1 MIRNSLSSF
10 KRNNSGNVAIMTAL
24 LMPILVAGAGF
35 GAEAALWYH
44 NGIKLQQTAD
54 KSVFAAAID
63 LRAGAS
69 SDTLKSTAL
78 EIAAANG
85 FTAQKSTSNP
95 IGPGWTTVGIAGADN
110 LIVSNPP
117 TSGAYAGNPDAIQV
131 ALQKF
136 IPLSFSAM
144 FIDVPM
150 VENVKAVALIQTAG
164 NACVLALSTTAPGS
178 VSVGGNASLNL
189 TGCNINS
196 NSTASNAVST
206 SGSST
211 LSADCIVV
219 VGGVSLNGGSTTQQ
233 CANTVTNTSAVADPY
248 ASLPVPTSSTTRP
261 NSNGATLQPG
271 VYPNG
276 LNLTG
281 TKTLQPGVYIVTGGS
296 INVGANAN
304 ITGSGITIYVA
315 NGVDVSMNANGYVN
329 LSAPTSGV
337 YSGVLFFGARDGT
350 GSVSMNGTSASK
362 LTGAI
367 YFPNQDLSYNGNFSG
382 NGGCMRVVAKTVSWS
397 GNATIA
403 QDCSA
408 FGIANIPSQRTV
420 MLVE

>member
-1 MIRNSLSSF
+1 MIKNSFSKLCLNDF
-10 KRNNSGNVAIMTAL
+10 GNIAIMTAL
-24 LMPILVAGAGF
+24 LMPLLVAGAGF

-54 KSVFAAAID
+54 KSVYAAALD

-69 SDTLKSTAL
+69 SNTLKSTAL
-78 EIAAANG
+78 EIAASNG
-85 FTAQKSTSNP
+85 FIPQKSTTNP
-95 IGPGWTTVGIAGADN
+95 IGPGWTAAGINGADN

-144 FIDVPM
+144 FIDAPI
-150 VENVKAVALIQTAG
+150 VENATAVALIQTAG
-164 NACVLALSTTAPGS
+164 NACVLALSTTASGA
-178 VSVGGNASLNL
+178 VSIGGNASLNL

-206 SGSST
+206 SGSAT

-219 VGGVSLNGGSTTQQ
+219 VGGVSLNGGSTTQK

-248 ASLPVPTSSTTRP
+248 ASLPVPTSATTRP

-281 TKTLQPGVYIVTGGS
+281 TKTLQPGVYIVTGGN
-296 INVGANAN
+296 INVGSNAN
-304 ITGSGITIYVA
+304 ITGSGVTIYVG
-315 NGVDVSMNANGYVN
+315 NGVNVSMNSNGYVN

-337 YSGVLFFGARDGT
+337 YAGVLFFGARDGT
-350 GSVSMNGTSASK
+350 GSVSMNGTASSS

-382 NGGCMRVVAKTVSWS
+382 DSGCMRVVAKTVSWS
-397 GNATIA
+397 GNASIA

-408 FGIANIPSQRTV
+408 FGIANIPSQKNVT
-420 MLVE
+420 LVE

>member
-1 MIRNSLSSF
+1 MTRNSFRIF
-10 KRNNSGNVAIMTAL
+10 KRNNSANVAIMTAL
-24 LMPILVAGAGF
+24 LMPLLVAGAGF

-44 NGIKLQQTAD
+44 QGIKLQQTAD

-63 LRAGAS
+63 LRAGAN
-69 SDTLKSTAL
+69 SDTIKSTAL

-85 FTAQKSTSNP
+85 FTPQKSTTNP
-95 IGPGWTTVGIAGADN
+95 TGPSWTAAGIAGADN

-117 TSGAYAGNPDAIQV
+117 RSGAYAGNPNAIQV

-144 FIDVPM
+144 FINAPIE
-150 VENVKAVALIQTAG
+150 ENANAVALIQTAG
-164 NACVLALSTTAPGS
+164 NACVLALSTTASGS
-178 VSVGGNASLNL
+178 VSIGGNASLNL

-206 SGSST
+206 SGSAN
-211 LSADCIVV
+211 LSVDCIVV
-219 VGGVSLNGGSTTQQ
+219 VGGVSLSSGSTTQQ

-261 NSNGATLQPG
+261 NSNGANLQPG

-276 LNLTG
+276 LNLSG
-281 TKTLQPGVYIVTGGS
+281 TKTLQPGVYIITGGS
-296 INVGANAN
+296 VSVDANAN
-304 ITGSGITIYVA
+304 ITGSGVTIYVG
-315 NGVDVSMNANGYVN
+315 NGVNVSMNANGFVN

-350 GSVSMNGTSASK
+350 GSVSMNGTAASL

-367 YFPNQDLSYNGNFSG
+367 YFPNQNLSYNGNFSG

-397 GNATIA
+397 GNASIA